1 MPEQVFYVTCRK
13 ITYPLV
19 AVLATSEEEAL
30 QRVRERRG
38 VIYSGDV
45 ESPGVIW
52 KYVPDEE
59 LEPVEVDG
67 NLTMPK
73 EDAADWFL
81 RVLRREN
88 RRA

>member
-13 ITYPLV
+13 ITYPCV

-38 VIYSGDV
+38 IIYSGDI
-45 ESPGVIW
+45 EDLGILW
-52 KYVPDEE
+52 EYRPDTV
-59 LEPVEVDG
+59 LEPIEVPWEMA
-67 NLTMPK
+67 L
-73 EDAADWFL
+73 EDAEDWFL
-81 RVLRREN
+81 RALREEN